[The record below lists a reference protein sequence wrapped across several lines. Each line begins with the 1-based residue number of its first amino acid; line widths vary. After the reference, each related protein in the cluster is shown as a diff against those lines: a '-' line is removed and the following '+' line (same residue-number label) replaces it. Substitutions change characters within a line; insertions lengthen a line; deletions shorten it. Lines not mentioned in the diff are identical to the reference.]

1 MLLATCRV
9 SRVTCQV
16 CDVPAY
22 TTCEYCDLE
31 QKLCKPGC
39 ETDDNC
45 AAGDV
50 CVSHNCA
57 AGAGSAAACHV
68 SRVTCHVS
76 RSGGER
82 DREHHHQH
90 RVLLRL
96 YRLRQPHRLRGGRR
110 GRVPPGGAAG
120 HQQQQHPALVRANTA
135 PSVHLWAWTIWRWWT
150 MTMARRHFLTGHR
163 MMTVTM
169 MVRAIYSEYLRTL

>member
-57 AGAGSAAACHV
+57 AGAGSAAACNS
-68 SRVTCHVS
+68 SRVTCPGPGVNGIVNITIS
-76 RSGGER
+76 TESCSGCIGSGNPTGFVEGGVAVYLQVGQPATSSSSILHLSGR
-82 DREHHHQH
+82 IRH
-90 RVLLRL
+90 RV
-96 YRLRQPHRLRGGRR
+96 YISGPGQSGDGG
-110 GRVPPGGAAG
+110 
-120 HQQQQHPALVRANTA
+120 L
-135 PSVHLWAWTIWRWWT
+135 
-150 MTMARRHFLTGHR
+150 
-163 MMTVTM
+163 
-169 MVRAIYSEYLRTL
+169 